1 MTNTFIRAHQ
11 VDTLLCS
18 IAWTPNT
25 LIVIFTN
32 PECAS
37 LKTSCTRRHQR
48 WMWLMLSLW
57 ISLGIDKYRY
67 RESLSMHW
75 NSLEY
80 TGTIWFQWFRIIRY
94 SFISYELW
102 FTESILRIKRN
113 WRLRIM
119 AQLTHVDYSYNSGH
133 SNYQDFI
140 FWQNLQCWWYKNFDL
155 IDKTVNFATMMA
167 IERMWL
173 NA

>member
-1 MTNTFIRAHQ
+1 MTHCCVLLHGLQIHSSSSSQIQKALLLKPAAHG
-11 VDTLLCS
+11 VINAECDWCYPYEYLSESTNIDT
-18 IAWTPNT
+18 
-25 LIVIFTN
+25 
-32 PECAS
+32 
-37 LKTSCTRRHQR
+37 
-48 WMWLMLSLW
+48 
-57 ISLGIDKYRY
+57 G
-67 RESLSMHW
+67 SLSMHW